1 MAVRSVV
8 QRAGWMKKRAG
19 VPGASAR
26 LNGRAPGGAVAS
38 GVRVA
43 EAEMLGVRERLGE
56 IDMLLGL
63 GETEGE
69 LEGLRGEDEGEAEA
83 TQSASA

>member
-19 VPGASAR
+19 APGASAR
-26 LNGRAPGGAVAS
+26 LNGSTPGGAVAS
-38 GVRVA
+38 AVRVP
-43 EAEMLGVRERLGE
+43 EAEMLGVSERLGE

-69 LEGLRGEDEGEAEA
+69 LEELRGEGEAEA
-83 TQSASA
+83 EAAQSASA